1 MRNSL
6 PLNKALQ
13 HIWQTRP
20 SLLFIY
26 GNRNFMLQHE
36 EHKAYK
42 TMIINVRAYTII
54 AELSHAKCVQQSTM
68 GKKMW

>member
-1 MRNSL
+1 
-6 PLNKALQ
+6 
-13 HIWQTRP
+13 
-20 SLLFIY
+20 
-26 GNRNFMLQHE
+26 MLQHE

-54 AELSHAKCVQQSTM
+54 AELSQAKRVQQSTM